1 MGRGP
6 QKSPNLV
13 YSPATFRNKGKKISR
28 EEMGEKIVHPGP
40 TLPMGLRL
48 YFRRKKKISWLCLFE
63 AKYVFYT
70 FVLGFELLY
79 SENL

>member
-6 QKSPNLV
+6 QRSPNLV

-28 EEMGEKIVHPGP
+28 EEILGDCASRAYIANGSW
-40 TLPMGLRL
+40 TLLWEE
-48 YFRRKKKISWLCLFE
+48 KKKFPGYALFE

>member
-1 MGRGP
+1 
-6 QKSPNLV
+6 
-13 YSPATFRNKGKKISR
+13 
-28 EEMGEKIVHPGP
+28 MGEKIVHPGP
-40 TLPMGLRL
+40 TLPMGLGL

-70 FVLGFELLY
+70 FVIGFELLY

>member
-40 TLPMGLRL
+40 TLPMGLGL
-48 YFRRKKKISWLCLFE
+48 YFRRKKKNFLVMLI
-63 AKYVFYT
+63 
-70 FVLGFELLY
+70 
-79 SENL
+79 

>member
-13 YSPATFRNKGKKISR
+13 YSPATFRNKGKKIL
-28 EEMGEKIVHPGP
+28 GEKIVPPGP
-40 TLPMGLRL
+40 TLPMGLGL